1 MIFEEKGYQ
10 TIPQSLQAHPTAAKR
25 VCDQFLIDL
34 FSENAANTK
43 WFVSDVGS
51 TGINNEKR
59 ISGNAIKSMVV

>member
-1 MIFEEKGYQ
+1 
-10 TIPQSLQAHPTAAKR
+10 
-25 VCDQFLIDL
+25 LIDL
-34 FSENAANTK
+34 SSENAANTK